1 MPLNLFIIGPSGCG
15 KSTQAQKIAQKYKLT
30 HLSMGQ
36 LLRDEIASNT
46 KLGLEAKKTVDNG
59 VWTPAEILYPV
70 LINALNKIN
79 NQNFILD
86 GFPRIVDQAVFV
98 DAHLDSLGKSSDLL
112 IHLNVS
118 IEEIIKRR
126 KYYGKKFQKADRNDN
141 TAEAVIQRQK
151 SYNQT
156 INPIL
161 EYFQQQN
168 KLFDINGNR
177 PVDPIFADICQ
188 KIDLLIKKSIK

>member
-1 MPLNLFIIGPSGCG
+1 
-15 KSTQAQKIAQKYKLT
+15 
-30 HLSMGQ
+30 MGQ